1 MNALTML
8 EASKLKYHA
17 LHPRKPFMSAPSAG
31 ILKPPEQEQ
40 KPEVT
45 EQQKNSP
52 RISLRDFFVYLG
64 PTLIVSLAY
73 IDPGNFGTDIAGGSV
88 FNYTLVWAVW
98 MASIFAMVLQYL
110 SGKLGIATGNSLS
123 QLLRGSL
130 KYRSRI
136 IPYWLAA
143 EIAIAATD
151 LAEYLGTVIALNILF
166 GIPLL
171 YASIFGALD
180 VIILLALTSNR
191 FRVIEY
197 FFMVFVS
204 IIAIGFLYELL
215 LVGPNLQ
222 QIGIHSLSPS
232 ISGGTV
238 LTVVGIVGATVMPHV
253 LWLHSSLTSEK
264 LGRWGIK
271 ENEHPPRKKLLGL
284 HLRENVVILAI
295 AGCVNVAILVMAAA
309 AFFGHGYTNISQIK
323 DAYDILGPLFGSLS
337 ATVFALTL
345 LASGIASSVV
355 GTLAGQEVMTGLL
368 GVKVNPYLRRIVTRF
383 INVIPTTACILI
395 GFSPLALLFYSQ
407 VFLSVLIPLP
417 MIPLIWYTSKKR
429 TMGSFVNRRIMTILA
444 LAVGATIIALN
455 IALLYTSV

>member
-1 MNALTML
+1 
-8 EASKLKYHA
+8 
-17 LHPRKPFMSAPSAG
+17 MSESSG
-31 ILKPPEQEQ
+31 RSLRPPDPAQ

-45 EQQKNSP
+45 EQQKNNP
-52 RISLRDFFVYLG
+52 RITLRDFFVYLG

-88 FNYTLVWAVW
+88 FNYDLVWAVW

-110 SGKLGIATGNSLS
+110 SGKLGIATGSSLS

-130 KYRSRI
+130 KHRSRI
-136 IPYWLAA
+136 VSYWLAA
-143 EIAIAATD
+143 ELAIAATD
-151 LAEYLGTVIALNILF
+151 LAEYLGTVIALNLLF

-180 VIILLALTSNR
+180 VVILLALTSNR

-204 IIAIGFLYELL
+204 IIAVGFLYELL
-215 LVGPNLQ
+215 LAGPNLQ
-222 QIGIHSLSPS
+222 QVGIHSVSPS
-232 ISGGTV
+232 LSGGMV

-264 LGRWGIK
+264 LNRWGIK
-271 ENEHPPRKKLLGL
+271 KDENAPRRKLLRL

-309 AFFGHGYTNISQIK
+309 AFYGHGFTNIGQIK
-323 DAYDILGPLFGSLS
+323 DAYEILGPLLGSS
-337 ATVFALTL
+337 SQTVFALTL

-368 GVKVNPYLRRIVTRF
+368 GVKINPYLRRVVTRF
-383 INVIPTTACILI
+383 VNVIPTTACILL

-417 MIPLIWYTSKKR
+417 MIPLIWYTSKTKI
-429 TMGSFVNRRIMTILA
+429 MGPFVNRRTMTILA
-444 LAVGATIIALN
+444 LAVGASIVALN
-455 IALLYTSV
+455 VALILTNI